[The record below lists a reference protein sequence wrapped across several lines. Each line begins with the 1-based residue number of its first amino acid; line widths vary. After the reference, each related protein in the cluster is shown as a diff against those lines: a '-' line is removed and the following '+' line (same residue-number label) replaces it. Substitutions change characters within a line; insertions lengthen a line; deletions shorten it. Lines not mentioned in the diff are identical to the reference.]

1 MSPKEKI
8 DSVWNSIWKDILEN
22 PDGSLDVDSVRRELH
37 DYAILFKSV
46 QTAYS
51 RLTGGEIDHPFTQLD
66 VLISYVD
73 LYYEEMMSVGYQ
85 EEQEEEEDVFQEE
98 RASLFDVPYSKAT
111 IH

>member
-8 DSVWNSIWKDILEN
+8 DSVWDTIWKDILEHSDGT
-22 PDGSLDVDSVRRELH
+22 PDMKAIKKELA
-37 DYAILFKSV
+37 DYVVLFKSV

-51 RLTGGEIDHPFTQLD
+51 RLTGGEITHPFTQLD

-85 EEQEEEEDVFQEE
+85 EEQKEEEVFQEE
-98 RASLFDVPYSKAT
+98 RDGLFDVPYSKAT

>member
-1 MSPKEKI
+1 MMSPKEKI

-37 DYAILFKSV
+37 DYVVLFKSV

-51 RLTGGEIDHPFTQLD
+51 CLTGGEINHPFTQLD

-85 EEQEEEEDVFQEE
+85 EEQEEEVFQEE

>member
-51 RLTGGEIDHPFTQLD
+51 RLTGGEINHPFTQLD

-85 EEQEEEEDVFQEE
+85 GEQEQEEEVFQEE

>member
-1 MSPKEKI
+1 MSTEDKVEA
-8 DSVWNSIWKDILEN
+8 VWETIWKEILEHSDGT
-22 PDGSLDVDSVRRELH
+22 PDMKTIKKELA

-51 RLTGGEIDHPFTQLD
+51 RLTGGEITHPFTQLD

-85 EEQEEEEDVFQEE
+85 EEQEEEEVFQEE

>member
-1 MSPKEKI
+1 MTPKEKI

-37 DYAILFKSV
+37 DYVVLFKSV

-51 RLTGGEIDHPFTQLD
+51 RLTGGEINHPFTQLD

-85 EEQEEEEDVFQEE
+85 EEQEEEVFQEE

>member
-1 MSPKEKI
+1 MNTEDKVEAI
-8 DSVWNSIWKDILEN
+8 WETIWKEILEHSDGT
-22 PDGSLDVDSVRRELH
+22 PDIKAIKKELA

-51 RLTGGEIDHPFTQLD
+51 RLTGGEINHPFTQLD

-85 EEQEEEEDVFQEE
+85 EEQKEEEVFQEE

>member
-1 MSPKEKI
+1 MTPEEKI
-8 DSVWNSIWKDILEN
+8 QSVWDTIWKDILEHSDGT
-22 PDGSLDVDSVRRELH
+22 PDMWAIKKELA

-51 RLTGGEIDHPFTQLD
+51 RLTGGEITHPFTQLD

-73 LYYEEMMSVGYQ
+73 LHYEEMMSIGYQ
-85 EEQEEEEDVFQEE
+85 EEQEEEQVFQEE
-98 RASLFDVPYSKAT
+98 RTSLFDVPYSKAT

>member
-1 MSPKEKI
+1 MTPKEKI

-22 PDGSLDVDSVRRELH
+22 PDGSLDVASVRRELH

-51 RLTGGEIDHPFTQLD
+51 RLTGGEINHPFTQLD

-73 LYYEEMMSVGYQ
+73 LHYEEMMSVGYQ
-85 EEQEEEEDVFQEE
+85 EEQEEEEVFQED

>member
-1 MSPKEKI
+1 MSTEDKVEAI
-8 DSVWNSIWKDILEN
+8 WETIWKEILEHSDGT
-22 PDGSLDVDSVRRELH
+22 PDMQAIKKELA
-37 DYAILFKSV
+37 DYVILFKSV

-51 RLTGGEIDHPFTQLD
+51 RLTGGEITHPFTQLD

-85 EEQEEEEDVFQEE
+85 EEQEEEVFQEE

>member
-22 PDGSLDVDSVRRELH
+22 PDGTPDMESIKRELH
-37 DYAILFKSV
+37 DYIVLFKSV

-51 RLTGGEIDHPFTQLD
+51 RLTGGEVTNPFTPVD
-66 VLISYVD
+66 VLLSYAD
-73 LYYEEMMSVGYQ
+73 LYYQEMAQYSP
-85 EEQEEEEDVFQEE
+85 EQEEEEVFQEE
-98 RASLFDVPYSKAT
+98 RTSLFDVPYSKAT

>member
-1 MSPKEKI
+1 MTPKEKI
-8 DSVWNSIWKDILEN
+8 DSVWATVWKDILGN

-37 DYAILFKSV
+37 DYAVLFKSV

-51 RLTGGEIDHPFTQLD
+51 RLTGGEINHPFTQLD

-73 LYYEEMMSVGYQ
+73 LYYEEMMSVGHQ
-85 EEQEEEEDVFQEE
+85 EEQEEEEVFQEE

>member
-1 MSPKEKI
+1 MSTEDKVEAI
-8 DSVWNSIWKDILEN
+8 WETIWKEILEHSDGT
-22 PDGSLDVDSVRRELH
+22 PDMQAIKKELA

-51 RLTGGEIDHPFTQLD
+51 RLTGGEITHPFTQLD

-73 LYYEEMMSVGYQ
+73 LYYEEMLSAGYQ
-85 EEQEEEEDVFQEE
+85 EEQEEEVSQEE
-98 RASLFDVPYSKAT
+98 RASLFDIPYSKAT

>member
-1 MSPKEKI
+1 MTPKEKI
-8 DSVWNSIWKDILEN
+8 DSVWNSIWKDILEH
-22 PDGSLDVDSVRRELH
+22 PDGSLYVDSVRRELH

-51 RLTGGEIDHPFTQLD
+51 SLTGGEITHPFTQLD

-85 EEQEEEEDVFQEE
+85 EEQKEEEVFQEE

>member
-8 DSVWNSIWKDILEN
+8 DGVWEAVWKDILEN
-22 PDGSLDVDSVRRELH
+22 PDGSLDVDSIRRELH
-37 DYAILFKSV
+37 DYAVLFKSV

-51 RLTGGEIDHPFTQLD
+51 HLTGGEINHPFTQLD
-66 VLISYVD
+66 VLIPYVD

-85 EEQEEEEDVFQEE
+85 EEQEEEEVFQEE

>member
-1 MSPKEKI
+1 MNTEDKVEAI
-8 DSVWNSIWKDILEN
+8 WETIWKEILEHSDGT
-22 PDGSLDVDSVRRELH
+22 PDMKAIKKELC
-37 DYAILFKSV
+37 DYVTLFHHT
-46 QTAYS
+46 QTTYS
-51 RLTGGEIDHPFTQLD
+51 MLTGGEITNPFTQLD

-85 EEQEEEEDVFQEE
+85 EEQEEGVFQEE

>member
-1 MSPKEKI
+1 MSTEDKVEA
-8 DSVWNSIWKDILEN
+8 VWETIWKDILEHSDGT
-22 PDGSLDVDSVRRELH
+22 PDMKAIKKELA
-37 DYAILFKSV
+37 DYAVLFKSV

-51 RLTGGEIDHPFTQLD
+51 RLTGGEINHPFTQLD

-73 LYYEEMMSVGYQ
+73 LYYEEMMSVGCQ
-85 EEQEEEEDVFQEE
+85 EEQEEEEVFQEE

>member
-1 MSPKEKI
+1 MMSPKEKI
-8 DSVWNSIWKDILEN
+8 DSVWDAIWKDILEN
-22 PDGSLDVDSVRRELH
+22 PDGTPDMESIKRELH
-37 DYAILFKSV
+37 DYVVLFKSV

-51 RLTGGEIDHPFTQLD
+51 RLTGGEINHPFTQLD

-85 EEQEEEEDVFQEE
+85 EEQEEVFQEE

>member
-1 MSPKEKI
+1 MNPKEKI
-8 DSVWNSIWKDILEN
+8 DSVWGTVWKDILEN
-22 PDGSLDVDSVRRELH
+22 PDGTPDMESIKTELH
-37 DYAILFKSV
+37 DYAVLFKSV

-51 RLTGGEIDHPFTQLD
+51 RLTGGEINLPFTQLD

-85 EEQEEEEDVFQEE
+85 EEQEEEVFQEE

>member
-1 MSPKEKI
+1 MSTEDKVEAI
-8 DSVWNSIWKDILEN
+8 WETIWKEILEHSDGT
-22 PDGSLDVDSVRRELH
+22 PDMKAIKKELA

-46 QTAYS
+46 QIAYS
-51 RLTGGEIDHPFTQLD
+51 RLTGGEITHPFTQLD

-85 EEQEEEEDVFQEE
+85 EEQEEEEVFQEE
-98 RASLFDVPYSKAT
+98 RDGLFDVPYSKAT

>member
-37 DYAILFKSV
+37 DYVILFKSV

-51 RLTGGEIDHPFTQLD
+51 RLTGGEINHPFTQLD

-85 EEQEEEEDVFQEE
+85 EEQEEEVFQEE
-98 RASLFDVPYSKAT
+98 RDGLFDIPYSKAT

>member
-1 MSPKEKI
+1 MNNEDKVEAI
-8 DSVWNSIWKDILEN
+8 WETIWKDILEN
-22 PDGSLDVDSVRRELH
+22 PDGTPDMDSIKRELH
-37 DYAILFKSV
+37 DYIVLFKSV

-51 RLTGGEIDHPFTQLD
+51 RLTGGEINHPFTQLD

-73 LYYEEMMSVGYQ
+73 LHYEEMMSVGYQ
-85 EEQEEEEDVFQEE
+85 EEQEEEEVFQEE

>member
-1 MSPKEKI
+1 MTPKEKI
-8 DSVWNSIWKDILEN
+8 DSVWNSIWKDILEHSDGT
-22 PDGSLDVDSVRRELH
+22 PDMEAIKKELH
-37 DYAILFKSV
+37 DYVVLFKSV

-51 RLTGGEIDHPFTQLD
+51 RLTGGEINHPFTQLD

-85 EEQEEEEDVFQEE
+85 EEQEEEVFQEE

>member
-1 MSPKEKI
+1 MTPKEKI

-22 PDGSLDVDSVRRELH
+22 PDGTPDMDSIKRELH

-51 RLTGGEIDHPFTQLD
+51 RLTGGEINHPFTQLD

-85 EEQEEEEDVFQEE
+85 EEQKEEEVFQED

>member
-1 MSPKEKI
+1 MTPKEKI

-22 PDGSLDVDSVRRELH
+22 PDGTPDMESIKRELC
-37 DYAILFKSV
+37 DYVTLFHHT
-46 QTAYS
+46 QTTYS
-51 RLTGGEIDHPFTQLD
+51 MLTGGEITNPFTQLD

-85 EEQEEEEDVFQEE
+85 EEQEEEVFQEE
-98 RASLFDVPYSKAT
+98 RASLFDAPYSKVT

>member
-1 MSPKEKI
+1 MSTEDKVEAIWETVWKE
-8 DSVWNSIWKDILEN
+8 ILEHSDGT
-22 PDGSLDVDSVRRELH
+22 PDIKAIKKELA
-37 DYAILFKSV
+37 DYVILFKSV

-51 RLTGGEIDHPFTQLD
+51 RLTGGEITHPFTQLD

-85 EEQEEEEDVFQEE
+85 EEQKEEEVFQEE
-98 RASLFDVPYSKAT
+98 RASLFGVPYSKAT

>member
-1 MSPKEKI
+1 MNTEDKVEAI
-8 DSVWNSIWKDILEN
+8 WETIWKEILEHSDGT
-22 PDGSLDVDSVRRELH
+22 PDMQAIKKELA

-51 RLTGGEIDHPFTQLD
+51 RLTGGEINHPFTQLD

-73 LYYEEMMSVGYQ
+73 LHYEEMMSVGYQ
-85 EEQEEEEDVFQEE
+85 EEQEKEEVFQEE

>member
-1 MSPKEKI
+1 MSAEDKVEAI
-8 DSVWNSIWKDILEN
+8 WETIWKEILEDSDGT
-22 PDGSLDVDSVRRELH
+22 PDMKAIKKELA

-51 RLTGGEIDHPFTQLD
+51 RLTGGEINHPFTQLD

-73 LYYEEMMSVGYQ
+73 LYYEEVMSVGYQ
-85 EEQEEEEDVFQEE
+85 EEQEGEEVFQEE
-98 RASLFDVPYSKAT
+98 RASLFDTPYSKAT